1 MKDFEVYCNLELIVG
16 EIDVGVKEGVVI
28 LLLGEGD
35 VWKMLIRINFGIVGI
50 LVVYV
55 EIQFSMND
63 LSLDI
68 VIIDFLYIVC
78 GSLVNIFGL
87 LMEFKVLLENVG
99 EVVFIFKRSGIF

>member
-1 MKDFEVYCNLELIVG
+1 
-16 EIDVGVKEGVVI
+16 
-28 LLLGEGD
+28 
-35 VWKMLIRINFGIVGI
+35 
-50 LVVYV
+50 
-55 EIQFSMND
+55 MND